1 MTLELRPFTPEK
13 TRRPIIGFDLES
25 QHFVLELPSVISIQ
39 IEVNALVRPGRRFF
53 VERGFGGVGA
63 VSGEFQRKIESMG
76 EIFAFLEKFVDGH
89 EVDEK
94 TAFCINLVVEELFTN
109 MVRHNVGGSDR
120 ISLSIERQNDH
131 LHLELIDT
139 DVEPF
144 DPNTAEIPPVDAG
157 IENRR
162 PGGLGIYL
170 VKKMVD
176 DVNYDYETDGRR
188 MRVTVT
194 KTLEN

>member
-1 MTLELRPFTPEK
+1 MT
-13 TRRPIIGFDLES
+13 
-25 QHFVLELPSVISIQ
+25 
-39 IEVNALVRPGRRFF
+39 
-53 VERGFGGVGA
+53 A
-63 VSGEFQRKIESMG
+63 VSGEFRREIG
-76 EIFAFLEKFVDGH
+76 ALDEIFAFLDGFTNVE

-109 MVRHNVGGSDR
+109 MVRHNRGGGDR
-120 ISLSIERQNDH
+120 ITISIERLDDR
-131 LHLELIDT
+131 LLLELVDT

-144 DPNTAEIPPVDAG
+144 DPATAAVPPVNAG
-157 IENRR
+157 IEERR

-176 DVNYDYETDGRR
+176 DLRYGYETEHRR